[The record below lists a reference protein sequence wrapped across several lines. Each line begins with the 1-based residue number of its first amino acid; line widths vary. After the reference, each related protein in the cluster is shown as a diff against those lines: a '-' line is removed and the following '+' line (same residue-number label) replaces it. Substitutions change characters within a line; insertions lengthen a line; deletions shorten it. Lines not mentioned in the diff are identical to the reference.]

1 MFGRFLNFMIQ
12 STRVDA
18 PVTRVWACG
27 IDMNVGGHIVNLN
40 CPPLLMMYQ
49 TGMAMMDFF

>member
-1 MFGRFLNFMIQ
+1 MIQ